1 MCNKD
6 GSFFVCIT
14 FAMFIIF
21 FLISLLT
28 FILPL
33 SGYYDYAL
41 HKCNITTVL
50 APNTVPM
57 VDPQLWDSCDCG
69 RRCVSMKPCIKLYS
83 SIDPTIMIKQKYY
96 ESKYDTCTFTYG
108 NCENDLG
115 YMITS
120 LNDSKKMAL
129 SYVNKTVD
137 CYYNANMDNIYL
149 ERSIDLVWGYIGLA
163 ITTILFLLFCKVLL
177 NVYIF
182 TTNNNKITN
191 TEEDRDEKFHDFKMK
206 QFESHLV

>member
-1 MCNKD
+1 
-6 GSFFVCIT
+6 
-14 FAMFIIF
+14 
-21 FLISLLT
+21 
-28 FILPL
+28 
-33 SGYYDYAL
+33 
-41 HKCNITTVL
+41 
-50 APNTVPM
+50 
-57 VDPQLWDSCDCG
+57 
-69 RRCVSMKPCIKLYS
+69 
-83 SIDPTIMIKQKYY
+83 MIKQKYY

-182 TTNNNKITN
+182 STNNNKITN

>member
-1 MCNKD
+1 MCNKAV
-6 GSFFVCIT
+6 SFFVCIT
-14 FAMFIIF
+14 FSMFIICF
-21 FLISLLT
+21 IISLLT

-33 SGYYDYAL
+33 SGYYDYEL

-50 APNTVPM
+50 APITVPM
-57 VDPQLWDSCDCG
+57 VDNKLWDSCDCG

-83 SIDPTIMIKQKYY
+83 SIAPTIMIKNKYY
-96 ESKYDTCTFTYG
+96 KSKYDACTFTYG
-108 NCENDLG
+108 NCENDLR
-115 YMITS
+115 YMLTS
-120 LNDSKKMAL
+120 LNGSKKMAL

-163 ITTILFLLFCKVLL
+163 ITTLLFLLFCKVLL
-177 NVYIF
+177 NLYIV
-182 TTNNNKITN
+182 TNNNKITN
-191 TEEDRDEKFHDFKMK
+191 IEEDYDDKFQDFKMK